1 MDVGAMLAL
10 QIDSYAQSRVSTY
23 PNKYLHH
30 IIKEGKSHIGRI
42 LHYFPYEAKGD
53 SQDDWCGWHND
64 HGSLTALTAA
74 LYTD

>member
-1 MDVGAMLAL
+1 MMMDVGAMLAL

-42 LHYFPYEAKGD
+42 LHYFPY
-53 SQDDWCGWHND
+53 
-64 HGSLTALTAA
+64 
-74 LYTD
+74 